1 MKELI
6 NDVIS
11 IFTPQN
17 VKPVL
22 IRADLTH
29 RELSSIHP
37 LGVTSVSWAT
47 SMEELTDAIV
57 KKARAVGAVGYHIT
71 DVESHEPGHDGQHV
85 MAATAT
91 LYHIN
96 DKVAYG

>member
-1 MKELI
+1 MKALI

-37 LGVTSVSWAT
+37 VGFTSVSWAT
-47 SMEELTDAIV
+47 SLDELNDAFV
-57 KKARAVGAVGYHIT
+57 QKARAAGAVGYHIT
-71 DVESHEPGHDGQHV
+71 DVESHEPAHDGQPV

-96 DKVAYG
+96 SKVAYG

>member
-1 MKELI
+1 
-6 NDVIS
+6 
-11 IFTPQN
+11 
-17 VKPVL
+17 
-22 IRADLTH
+22 
-29 RELSSIHP
+29 
-37 LGVTSVSWAT
+37 
-47 SMEELTDAIV
+47 MEELTDAIV
-57 KKARAVGAVGYHIT
+57 KSGPEPSVIIT

>member
-1 MKELI
+1 MKALI
-6 NDVIS
+6 SGVIS

-22 IRADLTH
+22 IRTDLTH
-29 RELSSIHP
+29 RELSSLHP
-37 LGVTSVSWAT
+37 AGVTSVSWAT
-47 SMEELTDAIV
+47 SMDELTDAIV
-57 KKARAVGAVGYHIT
+57 KKAQAAGAVGYHIT
-71 DVESHEPGHDGQHV
+71 DVESHEPGHDGQPV

-96 DKVAYG
+96 DKVAFG